1 MVTTHPHTTRH
12 DPGAGA
18 ADPVAF
24 WEAAARGLDWAA
36 PWHTAHTWA
45 PAVPDP
51 EHPGELTVPRVEWFA
66 GGRLNVAYNCV
77 DRHVEAGRGR
87 QPAILVES
95 ATGERRA
102 LTYAGLQREVSR
114 AANALLALGVTTG
127 DRVAIYLPPVP
138 EAIIAVLAA
147 ARIGAVH
154 SLVFSGFS
162 AEALRTRLVDID
174 AKVLVTADGQLRR
187 GRALP
192 LKAAADAAVAGLP
205 VRHVLVVRRTGQPV
219 AWQADRDVWWHDA
232 VDAAPAD
239 HTPEAFDAESPLFII
254 HTSGTTGRPKGLVH
268 TMGGYLTQAAW
279 TYAHLFDP
287 RPGDVHWCTADPA
300 WVTAHT
306 YVIYGPLAN
315 GATILLDEATP
326 DWPHRARHAELIER
340 HRVTTYYTAPT
351 LVRTLATWFPDGFG
365 DRYDLSSIR
374 LLGSVGEPINP
385 AAWHWLRANVGAG
398 TAPVVDTWWQS
409 ETGATMVAPPRA
421 GDPKPGSAGRP
432 LPGISVRVVDE
443 SGADVPAGVD
453 GLLAVDRPW
462 PGMARTVWG
471 DPERYRDAYWA
482 RFADRGLYVS
492 GDRARQDADGD
503 LWLLGR
509 ADEVINVSGHRLST
523 IEIESALVAHPAVA
537 EAGVTGVPDATTGQA
552 VAAFV
557 VLAAEVGAGGAVG
570 GAPASQPTREPTREP
585 KREPTGEPT
594 GELGAALRGHVSA
607 AISPIARPRDVV
619 VVPDLPKTRSG
630 KILRRL
636 LADLVA
642 GVPLGDTTSL
652 ADPTV
657 IDRIAAALASHPA
670 GDGDA
675 RHGTADGGP
684 TDKEEVA

>member
-1 MVTTHPHTTRH
+1 MVISADTHARRT
-12 DPGAGA
+12 AE
-18 ADPVAF
+18 ADADHVAF
-24 WEAAARGLDWAA
+24 WAAAAGALDWDT

-45 PAVPDP
+45 PALPDP
-51 EHPGELTVPRVEWFA
+51 ERPGELTVPRAEWFA
-66 GGRLNVAYNCV
+66 GGRLNTAHNCV

-102 LTYAGLQREVSR
+102 LTYAALQREVAR
-114 AANALLALGVTTG
+114 AANALEELGVGPG
-127 DRVAIYLPPVP
+127 DRVVIYLPPIP
-138 EAIIAVLAA
+138 ETIIVALAA

-154 SLVFSGFS
+154 SLVFSGFA
-162 AEALRTRLVDID
+162 AEALRTRIVDVG
-174 AKVLVTADGQLRR
+174 ATVVVTADGQYRR

-192 LKAAADAAVAGLP
+192 LKASADAAVAGLD
-205 VRHVLVVRRTGQPV
+205 VRHVLVVRRTGQPT
-219 AWQADRDVWWHDA
+219 AWTPGRDVWWHDA
-232 VDAAPAD
+232 VDGASD
-239 HTPEAFDAESPLFII
+239 RHTAQAFDAEHPLFVI

-268 TMGGYLTQAAW
+268 TTGGYLTQTAW

-306 YVIYGPLAN
+306 YVLYGPLLN

-351 LVRTLATWFPDGFG
+351 LARTLATWFPDGFG
-365 DRYDLSSIR
+365 DRYDLSSVR

-385 AAWHWLRANVGAG
+385 AAWQWLRTHVGGG
-398 TAPVVDTWWQS
+398 TAPIVDTWWQS
-409 ETGATMVAPPRA
+409 ETGATMVAPVA
-421 GDPKPGSAGRP
+421 LAEPKPGSAGRP
-432 LPGISVRVVDE
+432 LPGIAVEVVDE
-443 SGADVPAGVD
+443 GGEPVPPGVD
-453 GLLAVDRPW
+453 GLLAVTRTW

-482 RFADRGLYVS
+482 RFAHRGLYLS
-492 GDRARQDADGD
+492 GDRARRDADGD

-537 EAGVTGVPDATTGQA
+537 EAGVTGVPDDTTGQA

-557 VLAAEVGAGGAVG
+557 VLAG
-570 GAPASQPTREPTREP
+570 TRDGDVTADL
-585 KREPTGEPT
+585 TT
-594 GELGAALRGHVSA
+594 DLTADLTAHVSA

-636 LADLVA
+636 LADLVVGA
-642 GVPLGDTTSL
+642 GVGDTTSL
-652 ADPTV
+652 ADPTSV
-657 IDRIAAALASHPA
+657 DRIRAALAAAPPHGYARTRS
-670 GDGDA
+670 DEDA
-675 RHGTADGGP
+675 SSE
-684 TDKEEVA
+684 KEEVA